1 MSTQTNE
8 VKQLGD
14 IFERGLHPEFA
25 VACQLPGRPTR
36 NTIAT
41 GFTSGKQASA
51 FIESDDCPEATDFEI
66 YPVAGSTVRTCT
78 VGTVTKPFY
87 HHDDSDILDRIESI
101 LADAKAGSSTSA
113 TPRQKL
119 IRRVVA
125 ALLEAASQL
134 GDETTEGDVLAAEWI
149 LSEFAGDLEFIGAT
163 KAAIGL
169 NDVQAEAE

>member
-14 IFERGLHPEFA
+14 IFERCFHPEFA
-25 VACQLPGRPTR
+25 VACQLPGRPKR
-36 NTIAT
+36 NTIAK
-41 GFTSGKQASA
+41 GFISEEQASA
-51 FIESDDCPEATDFEI
+51 FIESDDCPEGTDFEI
-66 YPVAGSTVRTCT
+66 YPVAGSTVTTCT

-87 HHDDSDILDRIESI
+87 HHDDSDILHRIESM
-101 LADAKAGSSTSA
+101 LADAKAGNGSGA

-125 ALLEAASQL
+125 AILEAASHL
-134 GDETTEGDVLAAEWI
+134 NDEATEDDVVASEWI
-149 LSEFAGDLEFIGAT
+149 LSELAGDLEFIEAT

-169 NDVQAEAE
+169 NDVQLEAE